1 MGPGRSSSLNK
12 PALRRGAQPGG
23 KGRLEL
29 GEGRECCYGELTRAR
44 WGKASGDRTTGD
56 SQLSSAVGAGLEGGR
71 QGQFLVRERGEQNQ
85 APVKSEHG
93 RRLHCDR
100 MTGRYTLEYVK
111 PTTVLKQP
119 FQKLSENWQS
129 KQVRKKGKQN
139 DFVSGGI
146 AYGNTWGSEL
156 RSLPVAVTAMHLI
169 DEKQT
174 KTRGK

>member
-1 MGPGRSSSLNK
+1 MGPGRRSSLNK

-29 GEGRECCYGELTRAR
+29 GEGTGCCYGELTRAR

-56 SQLSSAVGAGLEGGR
+56 SQVSSAVGPGLEGGR
-71 QGQFLVRERGEQNQ
+71 QGQLLMSERGEQNQ
-85 APVKSEHG
+85 VKSEHR

-111 PTTVLKQP
+111 PTTFWKQP
-119 FQKLSENWQS
+119 SQKLSENRQS

-139 DFVSGGI
+139 DSVSGGI
-146 AYGNTWGSEL
+146 TYDNTWGSAL
-156 RSLPVAVTAMHLI
+156 RPLPAASTAMHLR
-169 DEKQT
+169 DEKQD
-174 KTRGK
+174 

>member
-1 MGPGRSSSLNK
+1 M
-12 PALRRGAQPGG
+12 
-23 KGRLEL
+23 
-29 GEGRECCYGELTRAR
+29 
-44 WGKASGDRTTGD
+44 
-56 SQLSSAVGAGLEGGR
+56 
-71 QGQFLVRERGEQNQ
+71 
-85 APVKSEHG
+85 KSEHG

-100 MTGRYTLEYVK
+100 MTGRYTSEYVK
-111 PTTVLKQP
+111 PTTFLKQP

-156 RSLPVAVTAMHLI
+156 RSLPAAVTAMHLI